1 MGEIV
6 QISVIMGVYN
16 PKDPERFFRAV
27 RSIVSQTFSDWEL
40 ILYDDGSEEP
50 YRQTIRQ
57 AADMDKRIVLI
68 RGEKNRGLAYGLN
81 QCLRRAVGRYIAR
94 MDDDDVARE
103 DRLEKQLRFLELH
116 PGYQWVGSNVEL
128 IDRRGVWGCRK
139 VPAVPG
145 KRDFLFTSPYIHPT
159 VLFHKRVLQE
169 NGGYNTA
176 KEYLLCEDYE
186 LFMRLHKRG
195 YQGYNI
201 QDTLLQYT
209 EDYKA
214 HKKRTYRRRI
224 REMKMRYQGFR
235 RLGIL
240 NGGTFHHVLR
250 PLLAGAIP
258 AGPRHYIKKRM
269 KGWKGRKEKRPVQ
282 KIFERRSQD
291 VPGGSAGKDCR
302 AGSRDVGGQPCI
314 CAGSWKFCDV
324 GIGKC
329 GKERKKA
336 SVFSGA
342 GWLVHVPGRSCD
354 LRRPAASFRVPVSEL
369 FPVFFEDSHVSS

>member
-1 MGEIV
+1 MTRILQKIERKREVEGFMGEIV

-40 ILYDDGSEEP
+40 ILYDDGSKEP

-269 KGWKGRKEKRPVQ
+269 KGWKEWEKRE
-282 KIFERRSQD
+282 KTSTENI
-291 VPGGSAGKDCR
+291 
-302 AGSRDVGGQPCI
+302 
-314 CAGSWKFCDV
+314 
-324 GIGKC
+324 
-329 GKERKKA
+329 
-336 SVFSGA
+336 
-342 GWLVHVPGRSCD
+342 
-354 LRRPAASFRVPVSEL
+354 
-369 FPVFFEDSHVSS
+369 

>member
-1 MGEIV
+1 
-6 QISVIMGVYN
+6 
-16 PKDPERFFRAV
+16 
-27 RSIVSQTFSDWEL
+27 
-40 ILYDDGSEEP
+40 
-50 YRQTIRQ
+50 
-57 AADMDKRIVLI
+57 
-68 RGEKNRGLAYGLN
+68 
-81 QCLRRAVGRYIAR
+81 

-258 AGPRHYIKKRM
+258 AGPRHYIKKADERLERM
-269 KGWKGRKEKRPVQ
+269 GEKRKDQYRKYLKEDPRMYQAAAQV
-282 KIFERRSQD
+282 KIAEQD
-291 VPGGSAGKDCR
+291 PGMLA
-302 AGSRDVGGQPCI
+302 VQPCI

-369 FPVFFEDSHVSS
+369 FPVFFEDSHISS

>member
-1 MGEIV
+1 MFHYSKNAGQTQYINDENPAKDRKEKGSGRFYGRNRTD
-6 QISVIMGVYN
+6 QRNHGSLQSKRSGTFFPGGTVYRQ
-16 PKDPERFFRAV
+16 PD
-27 RSIVSQTFSDWEL
+27 FSDWEL
-40 ILYDDGSEEP
+40 ILYDDGSKEP

-258 AGPRHYIKKRM
+258 AGPRHYIK
-269 KGWKGRKEKRPVQ
+269 
-282 KIFERRSQD
+282 
-291 VPGGSAGKDCR
+291 
-302 AGSRDVGGQPCI
+302 
-314 CAGSWKFCDV
+314 
-324 GIGKC
+324 
-329 GKERKKA
+329 
-336 SVFSGA
+336 SG
-342 GWLVHVPGRSCD
+342 
-354 LRRPAASFRVPVSEL
+354 
-369 FPVFFEDSHVSS
+369 